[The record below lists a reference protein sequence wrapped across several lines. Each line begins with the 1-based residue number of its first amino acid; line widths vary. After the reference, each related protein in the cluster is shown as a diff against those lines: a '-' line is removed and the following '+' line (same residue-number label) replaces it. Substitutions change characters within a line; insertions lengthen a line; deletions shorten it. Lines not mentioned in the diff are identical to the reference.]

1 MFDPNSYGNI
11 SDRIDFE
18 IMKNDKEIKRRMGRW
33 EEGDDD
39 DDDEMEFEEEKQPE
53 EDWSSEEEDQDSSQ
67 DSYVSSEE

>member
-18 IMKNDKEIKRRMGRW
+18 IMKDDKELNRQMGRW
-33 EEGDDD
+33 EDGDD

-53 EDWSSEEEDQDSSQ
+53 EDSSSDEEDQDSSQ

>member
-39 DDDEMEFEEEKQPE
+39 EMEFEEEKQPE